1 VDTGESLSLVVS
13 AVQAA
18 ASVVAA
24 SVVSVVEAA
33 VDLVAAAQAGVG
45 DD

>member
-1 VDTGESLSLVVS
+1 
-13 AVQAA
+13 
-18 ASVVAA
+18 VVA
-24 SVVSVVEAA
+24 VSVVEAA